1 MTDQRVSVHPD
12 FQRNSWLRIAPTW
25 RHATDIVSKFDEPSP
40 PRGFAFAFFW
50 KVQNTKPDDNDLC
63 AGVVYSETRCK
74 AARRLAENSS
84 HCFAILGGYVSRA
97 SYARGTGYSDLC
109 PSCQVVSSCN
119 QEFWTCPSVPNP
131 EQRPPKPECP
141 LQARLCWPTTENNNG
156 DAILAWQCQVRK
168 FQLSHRYKPPTPGS

>member
-1 MTDQRVSVHPD
+1 MPRILLANLMNHRLREGLRSHSFEKFKIPNLMTMTCVLVLSTVKR
-12 FQRNSWLRIAPTW
+12 
-25 RHATDIVSKFDEPSP
+25 
-40 PRGFAFAFFW
+40 
-50 KVQNTKPDDNDLC
+50 C
-63 AGVVYSETRCK
+63 ETRCK

-84 HCFAILGGYVSRA
+84 HCFAILTGGYVSRA

-109 PSCQVVSSCN
+109 PSYQVVSSCD

-141 LQARLCWPTTENNNG
+141 LQARLGWPTTENKNG
-156 DAILAWQCQVRK
+156 EAILAWQCQVRK